1 VAVSVTTVPGAKLAL
16 QVVAQAVIPS
26 GSLLIV
32 PAPAPAFVTVSVKRT
47 GAAVKVAVTVWS
59 PTIATTQGPVP
70 VQPAPLQPV
79 NVDAFVGVAVSVTV
93 VPVAKS
99 ATHVPGQEMPLGL
112 LVTVPVPFPARLTV
126 S

>member
-1 VAVSVTTVPGAKLAL
+1 LAL
-16 QVVAQAVIPS
+16 QVVAQAVIPG
-26 GSLLIV
+26 GSLLTV

-47 GAAVKVAVTVWS
+47 GAAVNVAVTVWS

-79 NVDAFVGVAVSVTV
+79 NVDPFVGVAVRVTV
-93 VPVAKS
+93 VPVANS
-99 ATHVPGQEMPLGL
+99 AAHVPGQEIPLGL
-112 LVTVPVPFPARLTV
+112 LVTVPVPARFTV